1 MTKGYNAE
9 PLIPP
14 DTRYKDINTDW
25 RDGIAFNGAYFP
37 EDLRNYY
44 LSESNNVLDDK
55 VAYDP
60 SISSLMDVGLIRDSV
75 YSSDK
80 IPTGATTATRNHQYY
95 NVAAYVT
102 GSEKTTIAASILG
115 LESYPTNRA
124 YKPDVSFDGR
134 LNVMLPALQNISILR
149 TETAVKQVEIIDPT
163 AYSRYDKNTTELH
176 SGLLVR
182 TGSDISMHRWSY
194 QDEGLKNV
202 MEGRL
207 QSTIK
212 VENTI
217 RLPLKMGVS
226 DAVVHCT
233 TTRSQCNWMALIRGS
248 GALTTYTFRPAGD
261 FVFMKCP
268 PLREGESYS
277 KWHRVRDMDQY
288 TNYSITPTALLVGNR
303 KALMLY
309 DAKNNQYI
317 SNLIPDI
324 NRNTTCLR
332 DFLPASGRYLH
343 YGRQTGAVRNS
354 SADHQYFVLT
364 SDKVLW
370 LDIRNPRKPIL
381 STEHNMDS
389 RDPSLQLAMSYLPE
403 KELHVATVYSQMAPL
418 TTVLEFGYERPPRPP
433 MWYNDDQEKAKD
445 FETLPIS
452 ARNPQIFSTD
462 PSKRTQALRVF
473 ELHAKTVETAEGM
486 ENLPTMVG
494 ALQYTIDHGLYSH
507 ILSSDPT
514 VELDL
519 HDKKQRKHPLHE
531 IMLSRGLDDPA
542 DTSKSVEYH
551 NFRRLYKRL
560 CDYRRLMANTTDDEA
575 VVARLILDAATKE
588 LDPDS
593 GSQAKSI
600 ITAFPDYASK
610 LGFDLATSLSGIK
623 SILEHLNILTLDGPD
638 NFKVK
643 NMLPSL
649 IDSTTVESIEEFYKY
664 LKLIWLKPLKGFAP
678 SRELEKRVAA
688 SSNNRSKSKGL
699 FVLPHPRLASY
710 MKARSLVAKKK
721 QKVKAKATKPRDDD
735 ESNSESDGGSPSI
748 KQEMVEATNGISIKH
763 DSWASRKWIRQ
774 KRIGPPIPRRSV
786 VFKKNH
792 HQSFIEQRKNIVEHI
807 ATQVYMACL
816 ATQIDDDFQPA
827 GDRYLDPVRKY
838 AKKLTAQSLSSS
850 ARAILEDWTIG
861 GEDVQIEID
870 DSDDEDAT
878 QRDESVFAQS
888 REPSYMDPR
897 GSWGTPTPI
906 PRLST
911 PAAARRRKSAYFSQ
925 SSQLQSSVEETPPPM
940 MSQVPSMSQLDGS
953 QRRRKSGKVQSSSQ
967 VRKRRKTTEGF

>member
-1 MTKGYNAE
+1 MTKGFNAE

-14 DTRYKDINTDW
+14 DTRYQEIHTDW
-25 RDGIAFNGAYFP
+25 RESAVFNGAYFP
-37 EDLRNYY
+37 ESIRNYY

-60 SISSLMDVGLIRDSV
+60 SISNLMDVGLIRDSV
-75 YSSDK
+75 HSSDK
-80 IPTGATTATRNHQYY
+80 LPSSATTATRYHQYY

-115 LESYPTNRA
+115 LESYPTHRA
-124 YKPDVSFDGR
+124 YKPDVSSDGR
-134 LNVMLPALQNISILR
+134 LDVMLPALQNISILR
-149 TETAVKQVEIIDPT
+149 TKTAVKQVEIVDPT

-176 SGLLVR
+176 SGLLIR

-194 QDEGLKNV
+194 QDEGLKDV

-207 QSTIK
+207 HSTIE

-217 RLPLKMGVS
+217 NLPLKMGVS

-233 TTRSQCNWMALIRGS
+233 TTRSQCNWLALIRGS
-248 GALTTYTFRPAGD
+248 GALTTYTFRPSGD

-268 PLREGESYS
+268 PLREGECYS

-288 TNYSITPTALLVGNR
+288 SNYSTTPTALLVGNR

-309 DAKNNQYI
+309 DAKNNQFI
-317 SNLIPDI
+317 TNLIPDI
-324 NRNTTCLR
+324 NKNTTSLR
-332 DFLPASGRYLH
+332 DFLPASGRYLQ
-343 YGRQTGAVRNS
+343 YGRQSKVLRNS

-381 STEHNMDS
+381 STDHNMDS

-433 MWYNDDQEKAKD
+433 VWYNGDQEKVKN

-452 ARNPQIFSTD
+452 ARNPQIFTTE
-462 PSKRTQALRVF
+462 PSKRTQTLRVF
-473 ELHAKTVETAEGM
+473 ELHAKTVDTAEGI

-514 VELDL
+514 VQLDL

-531 IMLSRGLDDPA
+531 IMLSRGLEDPA
-542 DTSKSVEYH
+542 DALKSVQYY
-551 NFRRLYKRL
+551 NFRTLYKRL
-560 CDYRRLMANTTDDEA
+560 CDYRRLTAKTTDDEA
-575 VVARLILDAATKE
+575 AVARLILDFSTNE
-588 LDPDS
+588 LDLPNSSDR
-593 GSQAKSI
+593 AKSI

-610 LGFDLATSLSGIK
+610 LGFDLATSLSGIN
-623 SILEHLNILTLDGPD
+623 SILDNLKLLTLDKPD

-643 NMLPSL
+643 NLLPSL
-649 IDSTTVESIEEFYKY
+649 FDSTTVESIEEFYKY

-678 SRELEKRVAA
+678 SRELETAVAA
-688 SSNNRSKSKGL
+688 SLNNKSKSKGL
-699 FVLPHPRLASY
+699 FVLPHPRLASH

-721 QKVKAKATKPRDDD
+721 KVTKAKGTKPQHND
-735 ESNSESDGGSPSI
+735 EWSSESEGGYPPI
-748 KQEMVEATNGISIKH
+748 KLEMDDTNHGISVKQ
-763 DSWASRKWIRQ
+763 DPWASRKWIRQ

-792 HQSFIEQRKNIVEHI
+792 HQNFIEQRKAIVEHI

-816 ATQIDDDFQPA
+816 ATQFEDDFKSA

-838 AKKLTAQSLSSS
+838 AKELSAHSLSPDT
-850 ARAILEDWTIG
+850 RAILEDWTIG
-861 GEDVQIEID
+861 GEEVQIEID
-870 DSDDEDAT
+870 DDDDDDYYGAT
-878 QRDESVFAQS
+878 QRDSVFTQS

-897 GSWGTPTPI
+897 GSLAPPTPT

-911 PAAARRRKSAYFSQ
+911 PAARRRKSAHYSQPSQQQ
-925 SSQLQSSVEETPPPM
+925 SSMEETPPI
-940 MSQVPSMSQLDGS
+940 MSQVPAMSQLDGS
-953 QRRRKSGKVQSSSQ
+953 QRRRKSGKVQNSQ
-967 VRKRRKTTEGF
+967 GRKRRKTTEGF